1 MDYVKRLSAAVV
13 LAVLMV
19 ISLGSAPV
27 SAHVYETDNGVSA
40 ILHIKPDDRP
50 IAGKQVPINFLLS
63 NDVGGFSLNRYNVQ
77 LNLIQ
82 DGAVKF
88 TAPIKPL
95 FFGSATEGE
104 TMATFP
110 SIGVYTV
117 QVVGKPTET
126 TVPPFTL
133 NFTVRVAD
141 AVGGAVTK
149 GDGGATLLLSAFSVI
164 LLAMIATKLIQN
176 GGKYR
181 TKTTTPKTS

>member
-1 MDYVKRLSAAVV
+1 MEYVKRLSAAVV
-13 LAVLMV
+13 LAVLILV
-19 ISLGSAPV
+19 SLGSAPV
-27 SAHVYETDNGVSA
+27 SAHVYETNNGVSA

-50 IAGKQVPINFLLS
+50 IAGKAVPINFLLS
-63 NDVGGFSLNRYNVQ
+63 NDVGGFSLNRYKVQ

-110 SIGVYTV
+110 TVGVYTV
-117 QVVGKPTET
+117 QAVGKPTEAS
-126 TVPPFTL
+126 VPPFTL

-141 AVGGAVTK
+141 AVGVATK

-181 TKTTTPKTS
+181 AKTASPKTI